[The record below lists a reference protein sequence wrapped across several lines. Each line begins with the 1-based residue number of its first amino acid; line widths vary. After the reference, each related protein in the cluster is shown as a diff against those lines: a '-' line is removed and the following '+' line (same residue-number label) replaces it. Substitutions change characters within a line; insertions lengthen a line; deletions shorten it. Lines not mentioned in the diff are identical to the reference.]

1 MNKKLVDCLSDL
13 YPITLEEYA
22 DNKNHLKL
30 HKFEDCHLTFIYNTV
45 TCNVSIYNDKDTDSL
60 ILEVHNKH
68 TRFLQRDIQILV
80 NIVFERNLPQS
91 TKQTKVL

>member
-1 MNKKLVDCLSDL
+1 MNKELVDCLSDL

-45 TCNVSIYNDKDTDSL
+45 TCVVSIYNRKDTNSL
-60 ILEVHNKH
+60 ILEVHSKH
-68 TRFLQRDIQILV
+68 ARLLQRDIQRLI
-80 NIVFERNLPQS
+80 NIVFEKNLPQS